1 MDMVYSAADY
11 RVWCVLCPIVK
22 TESVG
27 ERQKFHVLGECPPA
41 PNIIICAATAIGIKL
56 TCLEYHC
63 GVRAN
68 VLRLLVTSKRTIHTK
83 GVGARNQ
90 LLVHLPT

>member
-1 MDMVYSAADY
+1 MDVVHSTTNYCVR
-11 RVWCVLCPIVK
+11 RVWCCIVE